1 MKISRTIISGA
12 ITLAIFMSRA
22 LSKFFP
28 GNPALTA
35 LTNPYVIFV
44 MFCIAGIIILWPYL
58 KGWKAAILGPMLV
71 FLAAFFVYAYYILP

>member
-12 ITLAIFMSRA
+12 ITLSIFVSKA

-28 GNPALTA
+28 DNQAITTM
-35 LTNPYVIFV
+35 TNPYVIFV
-44 MFCIAGIIILWPYL
+44 LFCVAGIVLLWPFL

-71 FLAAFFVYAYYILP
+71 LFAAFFVYAYYVLP